1 MPFKTFLHPC
11 FKQCLQPSIL
21 ISNSGGILSRGVI
34 TTSTVE
40 DIATAV
46 AVEHSATEVTL
57 SRSMHLRHGGS
68 NPS

>member
-1 MPFKTFLHPC
+1 MPFETFVHPC
-11 FKQCLQPSIL
+11 FKQCLQPSIFIGNSSG
-21 ISNSGGILSRGVI
+21 ISAEGLV

-40 DIATAV
+40 DIAT
-46 AVEHSATEVTL
+46 VEHPATEVAL